1 MNKSS
6 SLWVGVV
13 ALLVISFGLI
23 FLGSKM
29 SNKVADVPAE
39 SLLSNA
45 VSSTDHVKG
54 ATGTSTK
61 VTLVEYSDFEC
72 PACGAYAPVVK
83 QLVTEYADRVT
94 FVYRHFPLPQHL
106 SALPAAYAAEAAGKQ
121 GKFFEM
127 HDLIFARKDE
137 WAIARDISETFKT
150 YATELGLDAAQF
162 EADMKSDEVAQK
174 VEIDRQSGEKSGVR
188 GTPTFYLN
196 EKQIANPQTYEAFKA
211 LIDDA
216 VINS

>member
-1 MNKSS
+1 MNKS
-6 SLWVGVV
+6 LWTGVI

-23 FLGSKM
+23 FLGSRM
-29 SNKVADVPAE
+29 SNSVVSVDSE

-45 VSSTDHVKG
+45 VSASDHVKG

-83 QLVTEYADRVT
+83 QLAADYADQMS

-106 SALPAAYAAEAAGKQ
+106 GARPAAHAAEAAGKQ

-127 HDLIFARKDE
+127 HDLIFARKNE
-137 WAIARDISETFKT
+137 WSTARSYEDTFKQ
-150 YATELGLDAAQF
+150 YATELGLDVAQF
-162 EADMKSDEVAQK
+162 EADMKSDAVAEK
-174 VEIDRQSGEKSGVR
+174 VEIDRQSGNKSGVR
-188 GTPTFYLN
+188 GTPTFFLN
-196 EKQIANPQTYEAFKA
+196 GKQIANPQTYEAFKA

-216 VINS
+216 INNS